1 MYPGSGT
8 ARRART
14 TASVS
19 YGLLES
25 LRPPARRML
34 ATVLVM
40 FTLAGTFAAAA
51 GTGTD
56 HPFQVTIISSGSSD
70 LDARLT
76 QALSERLPFP
86 LDIQV
91 RSEPEGDPDLIV
103 ALGPNALLQSL
114 SEAVAAPVLAL
125 YVTSDGFREFTKPGA
140 APTDRAALDA
150 QVSAIFHDPPLERQA
165 LLGRLLIPSA
175 ERVSLLDGID
185 SRAVRAAE
193 LRQISALGLTPELF
207 PVNGPSNLIP
217 ILNRALDYGDFVLG
231 TPSPGVYNRNTIKHL
246 LLTAYRRNQFLIGPS
261 RAFVGA
267 GALASTYTS
276 FEQLATETAEFIA
289 RFRDT
294 GNLPAAGFPA
304 RFEVEVNR
312 QVARSLNLVTPANDE
327 LKERMMSL
335 QPTGSNRSGE
345 VSP

>member
-1 MYPGSGT
+1 MLRGFLDSLGSA
-8 ARRART
+8 ARWL
-14 TASVS
+14 S
-19 YGLLES
+19 
-25 LRPPARRML
+25 
-34 ATVLVM
+34 ATVLVLC
-40 FTLAGTFAAAA
+40 TLAGTVTAAAD
-51 GTGTD
+51 TGTD
-56 HPFQVTIISSGSSD
+56 HPFRLAIISSGSSD

-76 QALSERLPFP
+76 QALNERLPFP

-91 RSEPEGDPDLIV
+91 GSEPGGDPDLTI

-114 SEAVAAPVLAL
+114 SDTGEAPVLAL
-125 YVTSDGFREFTKPGA
+125 YVTSDVFQELTEPGA
-140 APTDRAALDA
+140 APADRPARDS

-175 ERVSLLDGID
+175 ERVSLLDDFD
-185 SRAVRAAE
+185 SRVVSAAE
-193 LRQISALGLTPELF
+193 LRQIRALGLATELF
-207 PVNGPSNLIP
+207 PANDPSNLIP

-276 FEQLATETAEFIA
+276 LEQLATETAEFIA
-289 RFRDT
+289 RFRET
-294 GNLPAAGFPA
+294 GNLPAAAFPA
-304 RFEVEVNR
+304 RFEVELNR

-335 QPTGSNRSGE
+335 QPEGSNRSGE